1 MPVDRRRWLL
11 AALAASLVLVTVTL
25 LVLPDGDPADELVA
39 EGSSGRSSTTDR
51 TTSPASTTTVT
62 TLPPS
67 TAPATTRAV
76 SPQTTDA
83 PQTPAPPF
91 QGSVEHVTPEEL
103 GASWGADPRCA
114 QPAELRKITV
124 SHWGYDGQVQSG
136 QLIVHDT
143 YAGRMVAVFR
153 DIYAARFPIE
163 RMVPIAAYGG
173 DDQASMRANNTSGYN
188 CRTVAGSDTLSQH
201 AYGAA
206 IDVNPLHNPYVRN
219 GTVDPPEGAP
229 WADRSRDDPGM
240 IRAGDAVVTAFARQ
254 GWRWGGYWSS
264 GQDYQHFSA
273 SGG

>member
-1 MPVDRRRWLL
+1 MRVDRRRWLL

-25 LVLPDGDPADELVA
+25 LVLRDGDPGDELVA
-39 EGSSGRSSTTDR
+39 EGSSEPSSTTER
-51 TTSPASTTTVT
+51 TSTSPASTTTVT
-62 TLPPS
+62 THPPS
-67 TAPATTRAV
+67 TAPATT
-76 SPQTTDA
+76 TTR
-83 PQTPAPPF
+83 TPVPPF
-91 QGSVEHVTPEEL
+91 QGSVERVTREEL
-103 GASWGADPRCA
+103 GASWGADSRCA
-114 QPAELRKITV
+114 QPAELRKLTV
-124 SHWGYDGQVQSG
+124 SHWGYDGQVTSG
-136 QLIVHDT
+136 QLIVHDA

-188 CRTVAGSDTLSQH
+188 CRTVAGSSTLSQH

-240 IRAGDAVVTAFARQ
+240 IEAGDAVVTAFARQ
-254 GWRWGGYWSS
+254 GWGWGGNWSS
-264 GQDYQHFSA
+264 GKDYQHFSA